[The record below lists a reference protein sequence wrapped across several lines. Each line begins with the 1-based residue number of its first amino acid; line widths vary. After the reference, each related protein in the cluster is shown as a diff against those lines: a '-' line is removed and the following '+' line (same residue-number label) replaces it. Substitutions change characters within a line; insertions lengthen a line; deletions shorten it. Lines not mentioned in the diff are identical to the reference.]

1 MIWFAIGCSYLL
13 GAIPF
18 GVLIGRLR
26 GVDVRAV
33 GSGNIGATNV
43 YRALGPIA
51 GLSVFALDVM
61 KGLAGPLLGR
71 ALIPATHPQ
80 LFWGVAACAVAS
92 VIGHVFSIF
101 LRGSG
106 GKGIATALGAI
117 AGLAPIVALTSFA
130 LWGIVLAISR
140 VISVASIAACCAVT
154 IGAWTTGIPIAYAI
168 VITIMAVLAFLKHI
182 PNMKRLAQGTEP
194 KITKKK
200 IEENQSQAVSTSVSQ
215 AALEPAQSTLERER
229 DAAVETHSTIARN

>member
-1 MIWFAIGCSYLL
+1 MIWFAIGCSYVL

-43 YRALGPIA
+43 YRALGPGA
-51 GLSVFALDVM
+51 GLSVFALDVA
-61 KGLAGPLLGR
+61 KGLAGAFIGR
-71 ALIPATHPQ
+71 TVIPSTHSQ
-80 LFWGVAACAVAS
+80 FFWGVAACAVAA

-117 AGLAPIVALTSFA
+117 AGLAPWVALGALA
-130 LWGIVLAISR
+130 LWGVVLAISR
-140 VISVASIAACCAVT
+140 IISVASIAACCAVA
-154 IGAWTTGIPIAYAI
+154 IGAWTTQTPMPYAI
-168 VITIMAVLAFLKHI
+168 QDQCG
-182 PNMKRLAQGTEP
+182 R
-194 KITKKK
+194 
-200 IEENQSQAVSTSVSQ
+200 
-215 AALEPAQSTLERER
+215 
-229 DAAVETHSTIARN
+229 